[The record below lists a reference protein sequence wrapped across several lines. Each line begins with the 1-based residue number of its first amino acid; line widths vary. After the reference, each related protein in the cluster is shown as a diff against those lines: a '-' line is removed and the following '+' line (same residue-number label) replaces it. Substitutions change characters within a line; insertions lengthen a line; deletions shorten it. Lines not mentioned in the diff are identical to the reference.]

1 MSKIDLSKAKIGDKF
16 RTRDG
21 HIMVYTSYDGY
32 ILGSGRG
39 EFVLTTEEEF
49 PIGDGWEKLSLYY
62 FSDGTGNDGL
72 PFDASNVLQSLQEKI
87 PIRVPY
93 GYELVEQVF
102 DKPLDT
108 IERDIRI
115 NYEMGKVVEVAKEEK
130 QELQRRQEVVELAE
144 KLVTNE
150 LFAVTNHIH
159 DMRELGAAI
168 NLDSPT
174 EYAFLIAEEFVST
187 KEKYLKEGKL

>member
-1 MSKIDLSKAKIGDKF
+1 MSIDLSKARVGDKF

-21 HIMVYTSYDGY
+21 HIMVYTSYEGY

-39 EFVLTTEEEF
+39 EYVLTTEEEF
-49 PIGDGWEKLSLYY
+49 PVGDGLEKLSFYY

-102 DKPLDT
+102 DDEKDIMNLEID
-108 IERDIRI
+108 ERR
-115 NYEMGKVVEVAKEEK
+115 NREMQKFVEDAKDEN

-144 KLVTNE
+144 MIFFSDRGNKYSFKECVE
-150 LFAVTNHIH
+150 V
-159 DMRELGAAI
+159 
-168 NLDSPT
+168 
-174 EYAFLIAEEFVST
+174 AEHSVNIRNQ
-187 KEKYLKEGKL
+187 YLKEGKLC

>member
-1 MSKIDLSKAKIGDKF
+1 MSIDLSKAKIGNKF
-16 RTRDG
+16 LTSGG
-21 HIMVYTSYDGY
+21 HIMVYTSYEGY

-39 EFVLTTEEEF
+39 EYVLTTEEEF
-49 PIGDGWEKLSLYY
+49 PVGDGWEKLSFYY

-87 PIRVPY
+87 PIHVPY

-108 IERDIRI
+108 LERDMRI
-115 NYEMGKVVEVAKEEK
+115 NYEMGKAVEVAKEER

-144 KLVTNE
+144 MIFFSDRGNKYSFKECVE
-150 LFAVTNHIH
+150 V
-159 DMRELGAAI
+159 
-168 NLDSPT
+168 
-174 EYAFLIAEEFVST
+174 AEHSVNIRNQ
-187 KEKYLKEGKL
+187 YLKEGKLC